1 MESEWLTPRRNDG
14 VLELWVSQEQYR
26 LRASSESN
34 RGGAVGE
41 PLILVFESM
50 PCSSRHQTQ

>member
-14 VLELWVSQEQYR
+14 VLELWVSQEQYG
-26 LRASSESN
+26 LRTSCKSN
-34 RGGAVGE
+34 RGGAVCE

-50 PCSSRHQTQ
+50 PRS